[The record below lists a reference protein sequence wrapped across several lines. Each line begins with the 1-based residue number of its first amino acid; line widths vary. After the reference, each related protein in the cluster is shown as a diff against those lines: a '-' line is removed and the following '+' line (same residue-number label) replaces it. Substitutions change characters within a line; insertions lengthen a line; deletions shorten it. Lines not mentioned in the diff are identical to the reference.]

1 MLMALGYSS
10 ISNYADGFFVRRDG
24 NLPVDAPDFASS
36 SMLFKL
42 PQQVTKNIWSAISAT
57 ASPSYENSGR
67 NNNLSLT
74 ITEGGVVAMNTSD
87 NYLLAR
93 ALHEE
98 IKKITDQPIQYAVLG
113 NFQGNEMFG
122 SNYWQEQGAK
132 IVVH

>member
-1 MLMALGYSS
+1 MDMGYSS
-10 ISNYADGFFVRRDG
+10 VSNYADGFFVRRDG
-24 NLPVDAPDFASS
+24 NLPIDAPHFASS

-42 PQQVTKNIWSAISAT
+42 PQQVTKNIWSAIGAT
-57 ASPSYENSGR
+57 APPSYDNSGR
-67 NNNLSLT
+67 NNNLSFT
-74 ITEGGVVAMNTSD
+74 ITEGVVFALNTSD

-113 NFQGNEMFG
+113 NSQGNEMFG